1 MNFVFIWILVWR
13 SVQGCDE
20 IAMKEYLEEQLK
32 EYYCLIRMNET
43 QYSNAET

>member
-1 MNFVFIWILVWR
+1 
-13 SVQGCDE
+13 VQGCDE